1 MLKEDYTYHV
11 YNRANGSENLFRE
24 PNNYRYFL
32 KKYAQHVSPVTET
45 FVYCLLLNHFH
56 TMVRVRTQQE
66 INSMP
71 VKPKAYDNWRQLGKT
86 DYGLF
91 VSKQFSNFFNSFT
104 QSYNKVYNRTGSLFQ
119 PNMKKKEVTSDSYYT
134 DLILEFDDN

>member
-1 MLKEDYTYHV
+1 
-11 YNRANGSENLFRE
+11 
-24 PNNYRYFL
+24 
-32 KKYAQHVSPVTET
+32 
-45 FVYCLLLNHFH
+45 
-56 TMVRVRTQQE
+56 MVRVRTQQE